1 MTNVGPT
8 LAVNDGGKAGLM
20 KPATVQRLI
29 QFFLVCRGNT
39 PGRSSA
45 NTRPTLGPSFLGV
58 LGRGQASAEGGLFLK
73 DTGEGTAGVPAVQ
86 CVK

>member
-1 MTNVGPT
+1 MTNVGST
-8 LAVNDGGKAGLM
+8 LAVNDRGKARLM

-29 QFFLVCRGNT
+29 QFFLVYRGNM
-39 PGRSSA
+39 PGRSSS

-58 LGRGQASAEGGLFLK
+58 LGFGQAFAEGELFLK